1 MARGSCEKRSGAS
14 FPFPCYKFLVSRY
27 QLFRRRIAP
36 IAFGLAIAL
45 IARDSCEKQQRT
57 HATFVLD
64 PGAAAHD
71 IRSVEADL
79 YVDGNQLTAFRRNAD
94 EGAYIGPMKFE
105 AALPEKDA
113 ELRFDVDL
121 GARGHR
127 TFIRHVHADEGA
139 MVTVPLDS
147 DLR

>member
-1 MARGSCEKRSGAS
+1 M
-14 FPFPCYKFLVSRY
+14 SRY
-27 QLFRRRIAP
+27 DLFRKRIAP
-36 IAFGLAIAL
+36 IAFLIAVAL
-45 IARDSCEKQQRT
+45 LARDSCMKEQRT

-64 PGAAAHD
+64 PGAAAQE

-79 YVDGNQLTAFRRNAD
+79 YTDGTQLTAFRRNAD
-94 EGAYIGPMKFE
+94 DGAYIGPMRFE

-113 ELRFDVDL
+113 ELRLDVDL

-127 TFIRHVHADEGA
+127 TFIRHVHADDHA
-139 MVTVPLDS
+139 TVTVPLDS

>member
-1 MARGSCEKRSGAS
+1 
-14 FPFPCYKFLVSRY
+14 VSRY
-27 QLFRRRIAP
+27 ALFRKRIAP

-45 IARDSCEKQQRT
+45 MARDSCQKQQRT
-57 HATFVLD
+57 HATFVLE
-64 PGAAAHD
+64 PGAAVHD

-79 YVDGNQLTAFRRNAD
+79 YIDGSQLSAFRRTAD
-94 EGAYIGPMKFE
+94 DGAYIGPMKFE
-105 AALPEKDA
+105 ASLPEKDA

-121 GARGHR
+121 GPRGHR
-127 TFIRHVHADEGA
+127 TFTRHVHADDGA